1 MTFIVEGM
9 IQFDSY
15 KVINLNIPVYL
26 YDHPNKQ
33 KALIINA
40 TLCYRFDPIFGNSMS
55 YLPIH
60 ISFNMGNS
68 MNHNDVKANA
78 EEYSRMRA
86 KDDNDRMAI
95 KSKMSSWSDDFFR
108 QIPSCFLMYRNEDES
123 GSRKPATYRWTDGYY
138 F

>member
-1 MTFIVEGM
+1 MLSIR
-9 IQFDSY
+9 SY
-15 KVINLNIPVYL
+15 I
-26 YDHPNKQ
+26 
-33 KALIINA
+33 
-40 TLCYRFDPIFGNSMS
+40 GNSMS

-108 QIPSCFLMYRNEDES
+108 QIPSCFLMYR
-123 GSRKPATYRWTDGYY
+123 K
-138 F
+138 